1 VAHKLVHYC
10 SRCGSVEKHR
20 HVHATV
26 RASDCAHGRHSEA
39 LEAAGK
45 THVDGSE
52 RFECTLCGHAVTA
65 RDREA
70 ARFPF
75 MLDKVIHQPEQQK

>member
-1 VAHKLVHYC
+1 MTHKLVHYC
-10 SRCGSVEKHR
+10 SCCGSVEKHR
-20 HVHATV
+20 HVH
-26 RASDCAHGRHSEA
+26 DCAHDS
-39 LEAAGK
+39 EAAGK
-45 THVDGSE
+45 THMAGSE

-75 MLDKVIHQPEQQK
+75 MLDKVIHQPEQQ